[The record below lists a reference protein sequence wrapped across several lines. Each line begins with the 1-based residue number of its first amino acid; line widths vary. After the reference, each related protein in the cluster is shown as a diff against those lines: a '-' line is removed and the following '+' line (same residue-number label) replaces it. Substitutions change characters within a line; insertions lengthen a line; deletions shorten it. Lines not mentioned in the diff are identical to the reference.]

1 MTDIK
6 SSTGANFHSADYNY
20 QVKSDSISNSKTPPS
35 TEENKSSDKPSISST
50 ALQVKQ
56 ICDGL
61 FVQEEQSSVIDE
73 FAENQRFIRAELAN
87 SDVAMSTAQLNTQ
100 ATFLDNYLIKD
111 KNISLKDYLA
121 DFINPNTTS
130 EEEFETAFR
139 NKVSELNEQGLL
151 TDLDGKT
158 VKLTYEE
165 LEELF
170 AQIDFNSLFKE
181 YFQVEIEE
189 DKNEQLKQ
197 VDQEKTIDSKG
208 FQPEGV
214 KTYKTSRYSP
224 EDLKS
229 GKNKVLLHILSS
241 FNRAQLEMQ
250 RERSRIKKE
259 QMQEQADD
267 VKRLA
272 IKLKEMR
279 LEETHEEIVNYSINQ
294 TQLDQDQLKSQ
305 LLKVR
310 SFLTPLQ
317 QFSRASG
324 GLKLIQV
331 EGDASSP
338 LRARVVREFNMESA
352 LQRKSREVSLLHIAA

>member
-6 SSTGANFHSADYNY
+6 SSTGANFHSADYTY
-20 QVKSDSISNSKTPPS
+20 QVKSDPTSNSKTAPS

-61 FVQEEQSSVIDE
+61 FVQEEPSSVQE
-73 FAENQRFIRAELAN
+73 ELAESLQFFRAELAN
-87 SDVAMSTAQLNTQ
+87 SAVNTK

-111 KNISLKDYLA
+111 KNISLKDYLSV
-121 DFINPNTTS
+121 FFNQNPLS

-139 NKVSELNEQGLL
+139 NKISEMNEQGLL
-151 TDLDGKT
+151 TDLNGKT

-170 AQIDFNSLFKE
+170 AQIDFKSLFKE

-189 DKNEQLKQ
+189 DKNEQLDQK
-197 VDQEKTIDSKG
+197 DQEKTIDSKG

-214 KTYKTSRYSP
+214 KTHKTSRYSP

-279 LEETHEEIVNYSINQ
+279 LKETHEEIVNYSINQ

-305 LLKVR
+305 LIKVR

>member
-20 QVKSDSISNSKTPPS
+20 QVKSDPASNSKTAPS
-35 TEENKSSDKPSISST
+35 TEENKSSDKPSMSSV

-56 ICDGL
+56 VCDGL
-61 FVQEEQSSVIDE
+61 FVQEERSSVQE
-73 FAENQRFIRAELAN
+73 ELAESLQFMRAELAN
-87 SDVAMSTAQLNTQ
+87 SDVAMSTALLTTKVTPFEN
-100 ATFLDNYLIKD
+100 LLVKD

-121 DFINPNTTS
+121 DFINQNLT
-130 EEEFETAFR
+130 EEEFEKVCR
-139 NKVSELNEQGLL
+139 NKISEMNEQGLL

-170 AQIDFNSLFKE
+170 AQIDFKSLFKE

-189 DKNEQLKQ
+189 DKNEQPDQ

-214 KTYKTSRYSP
+214 KTYKTSRYST
-224 EDLKS
+224 EDLKT

-259 QMQEQADD
+259 QLQEQADD

-294 TQLDQDQLKSQ
+294 TQLDQDQLKAQ

>member
-6 SSTGANFHSADYNY
+6 SSTGANFHSAGYNY
-20 QVKSDSISNSKTPPS
+20 EVKSDSISNSKTTPS
-35 TEENKSSDKPSISST
+35 TEETKSSDISCISST
-50 ALQVKQ
+50 ALQIKQ
-56 ICDGL
+56 LCDGL
-61 FVQEEQSSVIDE
+61 FVKEEQSSVDE

-87 SDVAMSTAQLNTQ
+87 SAVNTK

-170 AQIDFNSLFKE
+170 AQIDFKSLFKE

-189 DKNEQLKQ
+189 DKNEQLNQ
-197 VDQEKTIDSKG
+197 GDQEKTIGSKG

-305 LLKVR
+305 LIKVR